1 MIDNLISKNDLI
13 KFNRDG
19 YIHFKSFFDESEI
32 KNFTKAIN
40 QKKVLKEKD
49 GVDRTVDIEGVWD
62 FVNHARVLKVIR
74 SLLGDKIFYMHDAG
88 IISGSTNITSG
99 YTWHR
104 DNPCRRT
111 GVGPDWNVDEKY
123 NVVSAAYYFTD
134 SNSTLNIIKK
144 SHSINFKH
152 SLSNLLR
159 VIHGRLR
166 YIKKLKFLKTIIE
179 LLIGKHIKYGAG
191 DLLIFYCNLYH
202 AGSTIK
208 NSENNSRDTI
218 IARYGGVGNHIKNF
232 LNYHI
237 NYRNGMEQY
246 NISKKKDIFFQ
257 RLKDNKIYISPEI
270 PKEKI
275 DGIFIPRVNDS

>member
-1 MIDNLISKNDLI
+1 MTNNLISKNDLI

-19 YIHFKSFFDESEI
+19 YIHLKSFFDESEI
-32 KNFTKAIN
+32 KNFTNAIN
-40 QKKVLKEKD
+40 SKKVLKEKD
-49 GVDRTVDIEGVWD
+49 GVDIVADIEGVWD
-62 FVNHARVLKVIR
+62 FVNHAKVLKVIR

-88 IISGSTNITSG
+88 IISGSTNKTSS

-123 NVVSAAYYFTD
+123 NVISAAYYHTD

-144 SHSINFKH
+144 SHSIKFKH
-152 SLSNLLR
+152 SLTNILR

-166 YIKKLKFLKTIIE
+166 YIKKSFFLKTIIE
-179 LLIGKHIKYGAG
+179 LLIGKHIKYGSG

-202 AGSTIK
+202 AGSTTK
-208 NSENNSRDTI
+208 NSENGSRDTI
-218 IARYGGVGNHIKNF
+218 IARFGGEGNHIKNF

-246 NISKKKDIFFQ
+246 KIAKKKDIFFQ

-275 DGIFIPRVNDS
+275 DGIFIPKDNVS